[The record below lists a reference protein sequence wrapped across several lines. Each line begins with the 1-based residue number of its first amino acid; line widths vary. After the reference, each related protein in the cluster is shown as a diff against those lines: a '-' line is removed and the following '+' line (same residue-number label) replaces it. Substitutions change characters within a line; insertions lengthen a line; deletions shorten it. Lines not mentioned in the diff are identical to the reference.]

1 MTADAGAR
9 HLFLDAGNAQAVAP
23 ALTGP
28 QVQRIRLD
36 DSDGDRR
43 LADWLASKE
52 ANEIT
57 SNWWAVVAYPGVA
70 QKLKGI
76 PDNYEQLLVKN
87 DLNWAAKNRER
98 ILAEWGKRY
107 EGKSEA
113 K

>member
-1 MTADAGAR
+1 M
-9 HLFLDAGNAQAVAP
+9 
-23 ALTGP
+23 
-28 QVQRIRLD
+28 
-36 DSDGDRR
+36 
-43 LADWLASKE
+43 
-52 ANEIT
+52 
-57 SNWWAVVAYPGVA
+57 A